1 METWSGLP
9 AFSPE
14 QRDYYF
20 RRRAEITK
28 QFEMFEDCPEMRRLP
43 VSFLR
48 HNFVEWRKHDIRC
61 ARVNP
66 VHLALLCAE
75 SSKKQEL
82 NDLYELECAKE
93 INAIDDEVYE
103 SMLADVMDRRARRLK
118 ALCGLIDD

>member
-1 METWSGLP
+1 METWSGQP

-20 RRRAEITK
+20 RRRAEIEK
-28 QFEMFEDCPEMRRLP
+28 QFEMFEDCPELRRLP
-43 VSFLR
+43 IPFLR
-48 HNFVEWRKHDIRC
+48 LNFVEWRKQDIRC

-82 NDLYELECAKE
+82 TDLYELECAKE
-93 INAIDDEVYE
+93 VNAIDDEIYE

-118 ALCGLIDD
+118 ALCGLMDD